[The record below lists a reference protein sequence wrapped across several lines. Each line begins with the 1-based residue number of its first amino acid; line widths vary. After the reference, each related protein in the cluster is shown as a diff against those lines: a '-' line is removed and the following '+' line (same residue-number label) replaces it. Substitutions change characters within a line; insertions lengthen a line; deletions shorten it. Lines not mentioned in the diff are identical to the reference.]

1 MAVLL
6 NGSRVSEG
14 GASRQPDGRAA
25 GAQNLTP
32 DVYVKGKSVVLPL
45 DGATKQL
52 PHDSRA
58 FDESDTPFMPT
69 RRLR

>member
-6 NGSRVSEG
+6 NGSRASEG
-14 GASRQPDGRAA
+14 GAGRQPDGRAA

-32 DVYVKGKSVVLPL
+32 DAYVKGKSVVLPL

-52 PHDSRA
+52 QDDSRT
-58 FDESDTPFMPT
+58 FDESDTPFTPT